1 MNNKGTLLDGNEE
14 DPSTPTATPPP
25 TPVRPNRDPLL
36 KYYKAILLT
45 PGPLVSASVL
55 ITKGKIKKLIIGSET
70 GASAAKMLMNTLAKD
85 GLGQIMA
92 YRGAN
97 SMQVSMSRRPAF
109 YMYKKKPEN
118 GPSSS

>member
-1 MNNKGTLLDGNEE
+1 MNNKGSLLDENEE
-14 DPSTPTATPPP
+14 EHPLSTPPP

-55 ITKGKIKKLIIGSET
+55 ITKGKFKKLIVGSET
-70 GASAAKMLMNTLAKD
+70 GASAAKMLMDTLAKK
-85 GLGQIMA
+85 GLGEINA

-97 SMQVSMSRRPAF
+97 SIQVSMHGRF
-109 YMYKKKPEN
+109 TL
-118 GPSSS
+118 